1 MTSYC
6 VLICLPYLYSVQ
18 NEYTALMVAAQNGHL
33 RIVELLISAKADVN
47 IQSNVSQYND
57 PEVHTF
63 VISVRF
69 EVRIQLEDIQCRFEF
84 EIEF

>member
-1 MTSYC
+1 
-6 VLICLPYLYSVQ
+6 
-18 NEYTALMVAAQNGHL
+18 MVAAMNGHL

-47 IQSNVSQYND
+47 IQANVSQYSD

-63 VISVRF
+63 VIGVRF
-69 EVRIQLEDIQCRFEF
+69 EVRIQFEDIQCRFEF